1 MVLSKKEISSFFLST
16 HRRHLEPF
24 FGGMFCL
31 SGSWC
36 RYLRDDM
43 MDYLLLYVATA
54 AHNCC
59 TQAHTQAHTHTHR
72 GLDLEILNH
81 GESVIS
87 SYVLAPPPYMDHHQ
101 HWACTCDTGY
111 GCERFIPL
119 QCCCAGEASRTP
131 SVKAWLRNSAPS
143 SLFKLEKCFNFLF

>member
-1 MVLSKKEISSFFLST
+1 MLAQYPPAPPWALLWGYVLPFGVMVQIFARWYDGL
-16 HRRHLEPF
+16 P
-24 FGGMFCL
+24 
-31 SGSWC
+31 
-36 RYLRDDM
+36 
-43 MDYLLLYVATA
+43 A
-54 AHNCC
+54 AVCCNCC
-59 TQAHTQAHTHTHR
+59 TQLLHTSAHIHTHTHR

-111 GCERFIPL
+111 DCERFIPL

-131 SVKAWLRNSAPS
+131 SVKAWLWNSAPS